1 MNAKEYSMQLNENI
15 KITVLVTVHNSE
27 KYLKQCLES
36 VCKQSF
42 KEIEVLCIDGG
53 STDTSP
59 EILKAYQRH
68 DSRIRIINDPNTS
81 YGHKI
86 NIGIIQARGDYIGI
100 LESDDRMKES
110 MLEQLYYFAQ
120 KYDLDYV
127 DANYDTFFEIDGKT
141 FYYEVKKY
149 NTQDCYNKLMN
160 SAYNAYT
167 LKGGATGAI
176 WTGIYKRSFLLH
188 NSIHMFESPG
198 AAYQDTSFRF
208 LVCALAGSCYH
219 LSETL
224 HEYRSDNTESSIK
237 DNSKI
242 FAISMEYDYLKE
254 QLIER
259 KLFSNDI
266 LDAYYQWKYQSYYWN
281 TFRLPTD
288 AREQFLKKYRTELS
302 KDIEQ
307 GHLIEDSL
315 SKSDYQNTFMLIS
328 DPKAFMESIAKH
340 AQDGNLS
347 FQRIFKAVKEI
358 GSKKIVVF
366 GFGIRG
372 KHFLNLYQNYSDQI
386 LCLCDNNADL
396 HYKKIMG
403 YTLLPVADSFH
414 QYPDATFVIANSKN
428 HTKMKEQLIGLGVC
442 SENICIF

>member
-1 MNAKEYSMQLNENI
+1 
-15 KITVLVTVHNSE
+15 
-27 KYLKQCLES
+27 
-36 VCKQSF
+36 
-42 KEIEVLCIDGG
+42 
-53 STDTSP
+53 
-59 EILKAYQRH
+59 
-68 DSRIRIINDPNTS
+68 
-81 YGHKI
+81 
-86 NIGIIQARGDYIGI
+86 
-100 LESDDRMKES
+100 
-110 MLEQLYYFAQ
+110 
-120 KYDLDYV
+120 
-127 DANYDTFFEIDGKT
+127 
-141 FYYEVKKY
+141 
-149 NTQDCYNKLMN
+149 
-160 SAYNAYT
+160 
-167 LKGGATGAI
+167 
-176 WTGIYKRSFLLH
+176 
-188 NSIHMFESPG
+188 
-198 AAYQDTSFRF
+198 
-208 LVCALAGSCYH
+208 
-219 LSETL
+219 
-224 HEYRSDNTESSIK
+224 
-237 DNSKI
+237 
-242 FAISMEYDYLKE
+242 MEYDYLKE